1 MNKNN
6 KLLSDGPLVILAV
19 ILALLVNSN
28 QIQNWSSVTDRF
40 LYDQLMSFIQ
50 TDAEDDVVI
59 IEIDDQSLSL
69 IGSWPWDRAYH
80 AELIDLLTMAD
91 AQFIAYNLTF
101 AASHLP
107 LTASDYLLADSILR
121 SERVILPIY
130 FDQILNNGPL
140 EEVLPHPVLTEGA
153 QLGHVNVY
161 LDDDGVYRSVH
172 LIDHYQQHD
181 WPHFSLTAYRMASE
195 TSDNPKDEL
204 AYIRFVNRGVDF
216 RRYSFVDVVTG
227 EIDLAEF
234 YRKKVFVGVTATSIG
249 DPLITSVSQ
258 NGMQMA
264 AVDINANIY
273 QMLNRQQ
280 TITVIPLWF
289 SMLINTLAVALMVF
303 LVPRLSIA
311 RQILISLFAVA
322 LALIVF
328 RASIQCD
335 FWYPIAG
342 LLIALIIIPFAWNTL
357 RLSLLF
363 NYFRT
368 QAKRLERQ
376 QENEQFHFPEQLLVR
391 SPQQM
396 EKLLQRLGVESYR
409 LERNTSQ
416 TDGLNELASGVEKTF
431 SVSIHGKCYD
441 LILSFSEYTDRE
453 QRQVSLLRRL
463 LDTASEADDDAA
475 KSSDIFSRQLNL
487 IQNLQGYI
495 DSSQHLF
502 ESSIQGLSSAVLVA
516 DLNGEV
522 LFRNQQ
528 VDRFVGTECLDL
540 FDLLQACQLS
550 HKDSW
555 ERIIQE
561 VVLSLSAITVEAKSG
576 DYDLSISVRCLE
588 DQSTRSPLLV
598 LNMSDISQV
607 KQAQRAR
614 NEMIDFISHD
624 MRSPMASLQALV
636 KQLQQSPQLL
646 STDELLKKVEFHSQ
660 RGLDFAEEFLSLA
673 KVESEDSIQQYEVD
687 MYSVSQNAIDTLYEQ
702 AEAKAIEVQL
712 EVDDDCWV
720 MGNGDMLER
729 VILNLV
735 SNAIKYSPAE
745 TRVDVLVKTSENW
758 IDLSVTDQGEGID
771 EQLLPNL
778 FKSFQRGTGER
789 EVKSK
794 GLGLGLR
801 FVDVALKRHDSQI
814 HVRSDAGG
822 SCFYF
827 RLSRLQF

>member
-1 MNKNN
+1 MSKNN
-6 KLLSDGPLVILAV
+6 KLLSDGPLVILII

-28 QIQNWSSVTDRF
+28 QIKNWSYATDRY
-40 LYDQLMSFIQ
+40 LYDHLISFIQ
-50 TDAEDDVVI
+50 TDAEGDVVI

-80 AELIDLLTMAD
+80 AELIDILTLAD
-91 AQFIAYNLTF
+91 AQFVAYNLTF
-101 AASHLP
+101 SSSHLP

-121 SERVILPIY
+121 NRRVILPIY

-140 EEVLPHPVLTEGA
+140 EEILPHSIFTEGA

-161 LDDDGVYRSVH
+161 LDDDGVYRSVR
-172 LIDHYQQHD
+172 LIDYYQQHE
-181 WPHFSLTAYRMASE
+181 WPHFSLAAYDVAHNTLSP
-195 TSDNPKDEL
+195 SADEL
-204 AYIRFVNRGVDF
+204 AYIRFVNRGAGF
-216 RRYSFVDVVTG
+216 KRYSFVDVITG

-234 YRKKVFVGVTATSIG
+234 YRKNVFVGVTATSIG

-273 QMLNRQQ
+273 QMLNQRQSI
-280 TITVIPLWF
+280 TILPLWL
-289 SMLINTLAVALMVF
+289 SMLINTLAIALMVF
-303 LVPRLSIA
+303 LVPRLSMV
-311 RQILISLFAVA
+311 RQILVSLFAVA
-322 LALIVF
+322 LAIIAFWSV
-328 RASIQCD
+328 IQ
-335 FWYPIAG
+335 FNYWYQIAG
-342 LLIALIIIPFAWNTL
+342 LIFALIIIPFAWNTL

-368 QAKRLERQ
+368 EARRLEQ
-376 QENEQFHFPEQLLVR
+376 QQKDEQFHFPEQLLFHSTR
-391 SPQQM
+391 QL
-396 EKLLQRLGVESYR
+396 EKLLQLLGIGAYR
-409 LERNTSQ
+409 LEKSPWVVSPLNSQ
-416 TDGLNELASGVEKTF
+416 ASEIEKTF
-431 SVSIHGKCYD
+431 PMSINGENYN
-441 LILSFSEYTDRE
+441 LVLNFGEYADRE
-453 QRQVSLLRRL
+453 QRQVGLLRRL
-463 LDTASEADDDAA
+463 LYTVTDNDTDAIE
-475 KSSDIFSRQLNL
+475 SSDIFSRQLNL
-487 IQNLQGYI
+487 IQNFQDYI

-516 DLNGEV
+516 DLNGDV
-522 LFRNQQ
+522 LFRNER
-528 VDRFVGTECLDL
+528 VSRFVQCDSCNVFE
-540 FDLLQACQLS
+540 LLQSCRLS
-550 HKDSW
+550 GNDTW
-555 ERIIQE
+555 EQVIQTA
-561 VVLSLSAITVEAKSG
+561 VLSADAITVEAKSC
-576 DYDLSISVRCLE
+576 DYDLSISIRCLE

-636 KQLQQSPQLL
+636 RQLQQAPQ
-646 STDELLKKVEFHSQ
+646 SISMDELLKKVEFHSQ
-660 RGLDFAEEFLSLA
+660 RGLSFAEEFLSLA
-673 KVESEDSIQQYEVD
+673 KVESEESIQQYEVD
-687 MYSVSQNAIDTLYEQ
+687 MYAVSQNAIDTLYEQ
-702 AEAKAIEVQL
+702 AEAKHIVIEL
-712 EVDDDCWV
+712 KADDDCWV

-745 TRVDVLVKTSENW
+745 TRVVVLVKVSDSW
-758 IDLSVTDQGEGID
+758 IDLSVSDQGEGID
-771 EQLLPNL
+771 EQLLPDL

-814 HVRSDAGG
+814 QVQSGAQGT
-822 SCFYF
+822 CFYF
-827 RLSRLQF
+827 RLARLQF